1 MPQIQKKFYHPLL
14 PIRSSPFVLLEE
26 IMKV

>member
-14 PIRSSPFVLLEE
+14 LIRSSGFLLLEE
-26 IMKV
+26 IIKV

>member
-1 MPQIQKKFYHPLL
+1 MPQIQKKFYLPFLL
-14 PIRSSPFVLLEE
+14 IPYSLFVLLEE